1 LGDSAMIMEHVSVV
15 AYLDTNAAL
24 RYLWND
30 HPVESPPARRLVK
43 AAPAQSLYLSEVV
56 VAEVVWSMHKK
67 ATRAEIVDA
76 LQRLFKNESVSVD
89 PLLEDAIY
97 NYSKT
102 KLDFADCLLAARSQ
116 SSGFPVISYDQGY
129 RKFRDVS
136 AQTPT
141 EWLATNGL

>member
-1 LGDSAMIMEHVSVV
+1 MIMDHALVV

-43 AAPAQSLYLSEVV
+43 TASAKSLYLSEVV

-67 ATRAEIVDA
+67 VTRVEIVDA
-76 LQRLFKNESVSVD
+76 LQRLFKNESISVD

-129 RKFRDVS
+129 RKFPDIIS
-136 AQTPT
+136 QTPA
-141 EWLATNGL
+141 EWLAENGL